1 MQIAFIDGLGGGL
14 MAQVISQLSDE
25 IKGKAEII
33 ALGTNALATLAMV
46 KAGAKSG
53 ASGKEAI
60 CYMIKNVDLIVA
72 PMGIVIPHAML
83 GEVAP
88 KIAKKVAGAKAKK
101 IFVPVSNINVKI
113 VGLKTTSMNQ
123 LIKEAVKEIEEFVL
137 SKEEFAN
144 GNN

>member
-14 MAQVISQLSDE
+14 MAQVIGQLSE
-25 IKGKAEII
+25 EVKSRAEIV

-53 ASGKEAI
+53 ASGKDAI
-60 CYMIKNVDLIVA
+60 CYMIKSADLIVA

-88 KIAKKVAGAKAKK
+88 KIAKKVAGAKARK
-101 IFVPVSNINVKI
+101 IFVPVSNINIKI
-113 VGLKTTSMNQ
+113 VGLKNTSMNQ
-123 LIKEAVKEIEEFVL
+123 LIKEVVKEIEEFVV
-137 SKEEFAN
+137 SGEERTN
-144 GNN
+144 GSN

>member
-14 MAQVISQLSDE
+14 MAQVINQLSNE
-25 IKGKAEII
+25 VKGKAEIV

-53 ASGKEAI
+53 ASGKDAI
-60 CYMIKNVDLIVA
+60 CYMIKGADLIVA
-72 PMGIVIPHAML
+72 PMGILIPHAML

-101 IFVPVSNINVKI
+101 IFVPVSNINIKI
-113 VGLKTTSMNQ
+113 VGLKNTSMNQ
-123 LIKEAVKEIEEFVL
+123 LIKEVVKEIEEFVI
-137 SKEEFAN
+137 SEEERAN
-144 GNN
+144 GSS

>member
-14 MAQVISQLSDE
+14 MAQVISQLPETVKNRADLV
-25 IKGKAEII
+25 

-46 KAGAKSG
+46 KAGAKNG

-60 CYMIKNVDLIVA
+60 CYTINNVDLIVA
-72 PMGIVIPHAML
+72 PLGILVPHAML

-101 IFVPVSNINVKI
+101 ILVPVSNINLKI
-113 VGLKTTSMNQ
+113 VGLKNTSMNQ
-123 LIKEAVKEIEEFVL
+123 LIKEAVKEIEEFVTN
-137 SKEEFAN
+137 EERYNA
-144 GNN
+144 GN